1 MAKTKMARTR
11 VNRKGREE
19 WIFLNPTMGI
29 YQSKKMKK
37 KRMRQVTTSRPIKIL
52 FLGRF
57 SNITSNNKFGVI
69 QFRVRRQNSKNKAM
83 GTESR
88 VQKQK
93 TQE

>member
-1 MAKTKMARTR
+1 MTKTKMARTR

-57 SNITSNNKFGVI
+57 SNGILLW
-69 QFRVRRQNSKNKAM
+69 
-83 GTESR
+83 
-88 VQKQK
+88 VQGFEWISEDHWNPGPIEPSPFV
-93 TQE
+93 TFAY